1 MIIKEILEKIVDSKK
16 ILLLHK
22 IHFILD
28 YQIKLYFI
36 QKLKL
41 IYKFQDLFKSIE
53 LLKLF
58 KIKEIALK
66 LNNIIYDFRFLIE
79 IKNLGYYVHQMVNYH
94 KIGNVLLIR
103 CQEKNVRFYKK
114 IMKKN
119 K

>member
-41 IYKFQDLFKSIE
+41 IYKF
-53 LLKLF
+53 
-58 KIKEIALK
+58 
-66 LNNIIYDFRFLIE
+66 
-79 IKNLGYYVHQMVNYH
+79 
-94 KIGNVLLIR
+94 
-103 CQEKNVRFYKK
+103 
-114 IMKKN
+114 
-119 K
+119 